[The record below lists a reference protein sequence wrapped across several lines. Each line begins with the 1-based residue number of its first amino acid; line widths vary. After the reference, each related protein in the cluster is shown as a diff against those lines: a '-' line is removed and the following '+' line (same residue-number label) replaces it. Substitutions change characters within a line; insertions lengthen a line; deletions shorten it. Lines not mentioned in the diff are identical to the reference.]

1 LKEVTIT
8 GGTTVDHY
16 AFYDCESL
24 TSIEIPSSVTSIG
37 SYAFGYCISLTSIII
52 PGNVTS
58 IGNNAFYG
66 CESLTSV
73 TIGNSVTSIGDYAF
87 CYCES
92 LTSIEIP
99 DSVTSIGDYAFCYC
113 ESLTSIEIPDSVTS
127 IGENAFWYCESLTS
141 IDIPDSVTS
150 IGEYAFAGCDSLT
163 SITIPD
169 SVTNIG
175 DYAFYYCESLTSIT
189 IPDSVTSIGEKAFC
203 NCEGLTSV
211 IIGNSVT
218 SIGSYAFYYC
228 SSLTSITIPGSVTSI
243 GYYAFDV
250 NTAYIYSQSIIDSIT
265 SESKLYD
272 WFSDVSL
279 IIIPGD
285 ITASESMKEWYNTTL
300 KCSINGEEHIAYS
313 DHIHN
318 LVGDNCD
325 SGIACDMCNLEI
337 KEHCYS
343 GDCDTNCDICGYKR
357 TTEVHHHWDSGTVI
371 KEATRQENGEIE
383 YFCSSCHSYKISPIP
398 KTSGCGGGSGVSAAF
413 ISCGGI
419 TALWFTFKRRIFKH

>member
-1 LKEVTIT
+1 MKKTLIFLITVIPLVICLAVVSSASDVIHTGTWGDLSWELNETTGELTVSGEGVMDGSLSYSTSAWRAYTDKIKSVIIEDGVTSIS
-8 GGTTVDHY
+8 DF
-16 AFYDCESL
+16 AFYDCDSLTSVTIGNSVTSIGFDAFCNCESL
-24 TSIEIPSSVTSIG
+24 TSIEIPGSVTSIG
-37 SYAFGYCISLTSIII
+37 SE
-52 PGNVTS
+52 
-58 IGNNAFYG
+58 AFYR

-73 TIGNSVTSIGDYAF
+73 TIGNSVTSIGHYAF
-87 CYCES
+87 YRCES

-99 DSVTSIGDYAFCYC
+99 D
-113 ESLTSIEIPDSVTS
+113 
-127 IGENAFWYCESLTS
+127 
-141 IDIPDSVTS
+141 
-150 IGEYAFAGCDSLT
+150 
-163 SITIPD
+163 
-169 SVTNIG
+169 
-175 DYAFYYCESLTSIT
+175 
-189 IPDSVTSIGEKAFC
+189 
-203 NCEGLTSV
+203 
-211 IIGNSVT
+211 
-218 SIGSYAFYYC
+218 
-228 SSLTSITIPGSVTSI
+228 SVTSI